1 MTEEVGAAPPAN
13 NPEPATPATELANT
27 PSIESATTDG
37 DVQPGEGQAAPE
49 EEFEEVEREGK
60 KARIPKWL
68 KPELLMQSDYTR
80 KTQEV
85 AEQRKQAEA
94 AAAAV
99 QAERQAWQ
107 AYRQEAGQY
116 YALQARIEPYAKITP
131 EQWQKWGLDQP
142 AEAANA
148 WRDYQMLEK
157 QHRDIG
163 TRLAQKD
170 AETQSATERS
180 FVQRYEQVTAK
191 MAQLVPTWNAEASK
205 VGQYLTE
212 QGFDQPSVKLI
223 ASHLGATQMARK
235 AYLYDQ
241 LMTKHRAAATP
252 APAPVATPAPVGGQ
266 RTATT
271 DLRALA
277 SRKDISAFVESRN
290 KATRR
295 PAAR

>member
-1 MTEEVGAAPPAN
+1 MSDDIATNPTPAPAS
-13 NPEPATPATELANT
+13 EPASAPEVAPTLEAETP
-27 PSIESATTDG
+27 ISAEG
-37 DVQPGEGQAAPE
+37 EQPEGQAPA
-49 EEFEEVEREGK
+49 EEFEDIEREGK

-68 KPELLMQSDYTR
+68 KSELMMQADYTR

-85 AEQRKQAEA
+85 SEQRRQAEA

-107 AYRQEAGQY
+107 TYREEAGQY
-116 YALQARIEPYAKITP
+116 YALDAQVKEYGKLSQD
-131 EQWQKWGLDQP
+131 QWDQWANQNP
-142 AEAANA
+142 VEANNA
-148 WRDYQMLEK
+148 WRRFQALKE
-157 QHRDIG
+157 QQRDIG
-163 TRLAQKD
+163 TKLAQKD
-170 AETQSATERS
+170 AETRAATEQG
-180 FVQRYEQVTAK
+180 FVQRYEQVNAK
-191 MAQLVPTWNAEASK
+191 MAQLVPTWSAEASK